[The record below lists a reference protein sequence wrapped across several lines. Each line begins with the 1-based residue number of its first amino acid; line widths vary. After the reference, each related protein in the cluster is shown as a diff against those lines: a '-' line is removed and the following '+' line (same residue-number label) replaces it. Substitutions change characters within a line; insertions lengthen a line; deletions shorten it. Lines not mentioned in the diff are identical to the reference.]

1 MKAKQFL
8 VLGLGRFGTSLAKT
22 LCELGQEVLAVDSD
36 EELVSDIAPHVT
48 QAIQL
53 DATDESLLASLGVQ
67 NFDAAV
73 VSIGQN
79 TRDSILVC
87 VLLKELGV
95 PYLIAKAND
104 ELHAKV
110 LRKIGADRVIF
121 PERDM
126 GARVARSILTP
137 NVLDLMNLSDDYQII
152 EIRVPSKWVGNSII
166 GLNVRRHYGLNILAI
181 HRQERF
187 LVSPA
192 PDMLFASG
200 DTLLVMGKK
209 EDIERLEEA

>member
-8 VLGLGRFGTSLAKT
+8 VLGLGRFGTSVART
-22 LCELGQEVLAVDSD
+22 LCELGQEVVAIDSD
-36 EELVSDIAPHVT
+36 EALVTAIAPYVT
-48 QAIQL
+48 QAMQL
-53 DATDESLLASLGVQ
+53 DATDEAALSTLGVQ

-79 TRDSILVC
+79 TRDSILVS

-95 PYLIAKAND
+95 SFLIAKAND

-110 LRKIGADRVIF
+110 LRKIGADRVVF

-137 NVLDLMNLSDDYQII
+137 NVIDLMNLSGDHQII
-152 EIRVPSKWVGNSII
+152 EIRLPSQWAGNSILA
-166 GLNVRRHYGLNILAI
+166 LNVRRRYGINILAI
-181 HRQERF
+181 RRDGRF
-187 LVSPA
+187 LISPA
-192 PDMLFASG
+192 PDLQLEP
-200 DTLLVMGKK
+200 DDVLLVMGRS
-209 EDIERLEEA
+209 EDIEKLEP

>member
-1 MKAKQFL
+1 MKIKQFL

-22 LCELGQEVLAVDSD
+22 LCELGQEVLAVDAD
-36 EELVSDIAPHVT
+36 EELVNDIAPYVT
-48 QAIQL
+48 QALQL
-53 DATDESLLASLGVQ
+53 DATDETLLKELGVG
-67 NFDAAV
+67 NFDAAI

-79 TRDSILVC
+79 TRDSILVT

-95 PYLIAKAND
+95 PYLVAKAND

-126 GARVARSILTP
+126 GARLARSIITP
-137 NVLDLMNLSDDYQII
+137 NVLELMNLSDDYQIM
-152 EIRVPSKWVGNSII
+152 EIRVPEKWIGDTII
-166 GLNVRRHYGLNILAI
+166 GVNVRRKYGVNILAI
-181 HRQERF
+181 HRKDRF

-192 PDMLFASG
+192 ADMQFATE

-209 EDIERLEEA
+209 DDIERLDA

>member
-8 VLGLGRFGTSLAKT
+8 VLGLGRFGKSIAKT
-22 LCELGQEVLAVDSD
+22 LCELGHEVLAVDAD
-36 EELVSDIAPHVT
+36 EELVQSIAPHVT
-48 QAIQL
+48 QAMQL
-53 DATDESLLASLGVQ
+53 DATDEALLASLGVN

-104 ELHAKV
+104 DLHGKV
-110 LRKIGADRVIF
+110 LRKIGVDRIIF

-126 GARVARSILTP
+126 GVRVARSILMP
-137 NVLDLMNLSDDYQII
+137 NVLELMNLSDDYQIM
-152 EIRVPSKWVGNSII
+152 EIRVPEKWVGNSII
-166 GLNVRRHYGLNILAI
+166 GLNVRRHFGVNILAI
-181 HRQERF
+181 HRQGRF

-192 PDMLFASG
+192 PDLLFETD

-209 EDIERLEEA
+209 DDIDRLNA

>member
-8 VLGLGRFGTSLAKT
+8 VFGLGRFGTSLAKT
-22 LCELGQEVLAVDSD
+22 LCEMGQEVLAIDSD
-36 EELVSDIAPHVT
+36 EEIVNSIAPFVT
-48 QAIQL
+48 QAMQL
-53 DATDESLLASLGVQ
+53 DATDEEVLKTLGVN
-67 NFDAAV
+67 NFDAAI
-73 VSIGQN
+73 VSIGQ
-79 TRDSILVC
+79 DMQASILVC

-95 PYLIAKAND
+95 PYVIAKAND

-126 GARVARSILTP
+126 GARLARSILAP

-152 EIRVPSKWVGNSII
+152 EIRVPEKWVGNSLI

-181 HRQERF
+181 HRQESF
-187 LVSPA
+187 VVSPA
-192 PDMLFASG
+192 PDMLFEAG
-200 DTLLVMGKK
+200 DILLVMGKK
-209 EDIERLEEA
+209 DDIEKLEA

>member
-1 MKAKQFL
+1 MKVKQYL

-36 EELVSDIAPHVT
+36 AELVNSVAPYVT
-48 QAIQL
+48 QALQL
-53 DATDESLLASLGVQ
+53 DATNEEALASLGVS
-67 NFDAAV
+67 NFDAAI
-73 VSIGQN
+73 VSIGQSM
-79 TRDSILVC
+79 RDSILVC
-87 VLLKELGV
+87 VLLKELGASC
-95 PYLIAKAND
+95 LIAKAND
-104 ELHAKV
+104 DLHAKV
-110 LRKIGADRVIF
+110 LRKIGADRVVF

-126 GARVARSILTP
+126 GARLARSILTP

-166 GLNVRRHYGLNILAI
+166 GLNVRRRYGLNILAI

-192 PDMLFASG
+192 PDMLFAAD
-200 DTLLVMGKK
+200 DTLLVMGKT
-209 EDIERLEEA
+209 EDIKRLEA

>member
-1 MKAKQFL
+1 MKAKQYL
-8 VLGLGRFGTSLAKT
+8 VLGLGRFGMSIAKT

-36 EELVSDIAPHVT
+36 AELVNDIAPYVT
-48 QAIQL
+48 QAMQL
-53 DATDESLLASLGVQ
+53 DATDEDVLATLGVN
-67 NFDAAV
+67 NFDAAI

-87 VLLKELGV
+87 VILKELGV

-104 ELHAKV
+104 DLHAKV

-209 EDIERLEEA
+209 EDIERLEET

>member
-8 VLGLGRFGTSLAKT
+8 VLGLGRFGKSIAKT
-22 LCELGQEVLAVDSD
+22 LCELGHEVLAIDED
-36 EELVSDIAPHVT
+36 EELVQSIAPHVT
-48 QAIQL
+48 QAMQL
-53 DATDESLLASLGVQ
+53 DATDEALLATLGVN

-104 ELHAKV
+104 DLHGKV
-110 LRKIGADRVIF
+110 LRKIGVDRIIF

-126 GARVARSILTP
+126 GVRVARSILMP
-137 NVLDLMNLSDDYQII
+137 NVLELMNLSDDYQIM
-152 EIRVPSKWVGNSII
+152 EIRVPDKWVGNSII
-166 GLNVRRHYGLNILAI
+166 GLNVRRHFGVNILAI
-181 HRQERF
+181 HRQGRF

-192 PDMLFASG
+192 PDLLFEMD

-209 EDIERLEEA
+209 DDIDRLNA

>member
-1 MKAKQFL
+1 MKAKQYL
-8 VLGLGRFGTSLAKT
+8 VLGLGRFGMSVAKT
-22 LCELGQEVLAVDSD
+22 LSDLGQEVLAVDAD
-36 EELVSDIAPHVT
+36 ENLVSDIAPHVT

-53 DATDESLLASLGVQ
+53 DATDEEALSSLDVQ
-67 NFDAAV
+67 NFDVAI

-79 TRDSILVC
+79 TRDSILVS

-110 LRKIGADRVIF
+110 LRKIGVDRVVF

-126 GARVARSILTP
+126 GARIARSLLTP
-137 NVLDLMNLSDDYQII
+137 NVLELMELAGDHQII
-152 EIRVPSKWVGNSII
+152 EVRVPAKWVGNSII
-166 GLNVRRHYGLNILAI
+166 GLNVRRRYGLNILAI
-181 HRQERF
+181 HRGEKF

-192 PDMLFASG
+192 PDMLFEAD
-200 DTLLVMGKK
+200 DTVLVMGRRD
-209 EDIERLEEA
+209 DIERMDS

>member
-1 MKAKQFL
+1 MKAKQYL
-8 VLGLGRFGTSLAKT
+8 VLGLGRFGTSIAKT
-22 LCELGQEVLAVDSD
+22 LYELGQEVLAVDSD
-36 EELVSDIAPHVT
+36 AELVNDIAPYVT
-48 QAIQL
+48 QAMQL
-53 DATDESLLASLGVQ
+53 DATDEDVLATLGVS
-67 NFDAAV
+67 NFDAAI

-87 VLLKELGV
+87 VILKELGV

-104 ELHAKV
+104 DLHAKV
-110 LRKIGADRVIF
+110 LRKIGADRVVF

-209 EDIERLEEA
+209 EDVERLEEA

>member
-126 GARVARSILTP
+126 GARLARSILTP
-137 NVLDLMNLSDDYQII
+137 NVLDLMNLSDGYQII
-152 EIRVPSKWVGNSII
+152 EIRVPSKWI
-166 GLNVRRHYGLNILAI
+166 GESLISLNVRRRYGLNILAI
-181 HRQERF
+181 HRSGRF
-187 LVSPA
+187 LASPA
-192 PDMLFASG
+192 PDMLFERE
-200 DTLLVMGKK
+200 DILLVMGRT
-209 EDIERLEEA
+209 EDIERLEA

>member
-1 MKAKQFL
+1 MKAKQYL
-8 VLGLGRFGTSLAKT
+8 VLGLGRFGMSIAKT

-36 EELVSDIAPHVT
+36 AELVNDIAPYVT
-48 QAIQL
+48 QAMQL
-53 DATDESLLASLGVQ
+53 DATDEDVLATLGVN
-67 NFDAAV
+67 NFDAAI

-87 VLLKELGV
+87 VILKELGV

-104 ELHAKV
+104 DLHAKV

-200 DTLLVMGKK
+200 DTVLVMGKK

>member
-1 MKAKQFL
+1 MKRKQYL
-8 VLGLGRFGTSLAKT
+8 VLGLGRFGTSVAKA
-22 LCELGQEVLAVDSD
+22 LCDMGQEVLAVDSD
-36 EELVSDIAPHVT
+36 EELVNSIAPHVT
-48 QAIQL
+48 QALQL
-53 DATDESLLASLGVQ
+53 DATDETLLSGLGVK
-67 NFDAAV
+67 NFDAAI

-95 PYLIAKAND
+95 PALIAKAND

-110 LRKIGADRVIF
+110 LRKIGVDRVVF

-126 GARVARSILTP
+126 GLRLARSIISP
-137 NVLDLMNLSDDYQII
+137 GVLELMNLSDDYQII
-152 EIRVPSKWVGNSII
+152 EVLAPSKWVGNTIM
-166 GLNVRRHYGLNILAI
+166 GVDVRRKHGVNILAI
-181 HRQERF
+181 HRNDRF

-192 PDMLFASG
+192 PEMLFEAN

-209 EDIERLEEA
+209 EDVERLDA

>member
-8 VLGLGRFGTSLAKT
+8 VLGMGRFGTSIAKT

-36 EELVSDIAPHVT
+36 ADLVNDIAPHVT
-48 QAIQL
+48 QAMQL
-53 DATDESLLASLGVQ
+53 DATDEDVLASLGVS
-67 NFDAAV
+67 NFDAAI

-104 ELHAKV
+104 DLHAKV

-152 EIRVPSKWVGNSII
+152 EIRVPMKWVGNSII
-166 GLNVRRHYGLNILAI
+166 GLNVRRHYGVNILAI

-192 PDMLFASG
+192 PDMLFATG